1 MAWRLSTDTAS
12 AGLYYILSALA
23 LRHPQQNMLTMGRE
37 EGGRGWGVGG
47 GGHYLSWGT
56 HELLAMK
63 KSSSMSSEAAV
74 KKRGRKTHF
83 AEETAS
89 VMSNKNMT

>member
-1 MAWRLSTDTAS
+1 
-12 AGLYYILSALA
+12 
-23 LRHPQQNMLTMGRE
+23 MLTMGRE
-37 EGGRGWGVGG
+37 EEGRGWGGG
-47 GGHYLSWGT
+47 KGGITSPGCT

-74 KKRGRKTHF
+74 KKRGRKKHF

-89 VMSNKNMT
+89 VMSNKDMT